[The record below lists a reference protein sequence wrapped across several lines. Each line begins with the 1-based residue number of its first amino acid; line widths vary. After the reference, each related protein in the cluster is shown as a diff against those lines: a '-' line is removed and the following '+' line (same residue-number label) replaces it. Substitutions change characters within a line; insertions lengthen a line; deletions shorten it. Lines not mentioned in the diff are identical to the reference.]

1 MIDLMDER
9 RKYKNQSTNEAKKEY
24 RRLNNKLRRETDKAK
39 VNWWQR
45 QCEELEELSRTGK
58 QEQIYRRIK
67 NLGQRKSSGC
77 TMIKDKDGTLL
88 CEQQQVTRRWKDYI
102 EELYA
107 AMDKP
112 SELDMEPMD
121 QVTVDNI
128 GPIIIK
134 EEVSAAIKDM
144 KNNKAEGVDGIPAEM
159 LKSLGDRAVQVFT
172 SLCQNIYNKGEWP
185 DDFLESIII
194 TIKKKP
200 NATECG
206 DFRTISLLGHAAKV
220 VLKILTKRI
229 EAKVETIGHIGED
242 QYGFRRGVGTRDA
255 IAVLRTLGERSIQHG
270 RTVNICFVD
279 YEKAFDRVDW
289 KKLMNALKRLGV
301 DWKDR
306 NLITNLYL
314 NQSAYVRVSDEISEK
329 AAIGRG
335 VRQGCPLSPLLF
347 NIYIEELVR
356 EAMEKTEEGIKVGGA
371 VVKAIRFADDQA
383 MVAETQKG
391 LQEIMYMLNET
402 SKDYNMKINMKKTKV
417 MRISREEGGKLS
429 ILIDGHK
436 LEQVEQFV
444 YLGSMI
450 TEDGRCNKEIKRRIA
465 LGKEAYN
472 RRKELFGSKW
482 NLILK
487 KRLVKVLVWSVAL
500 FGSETWTLRKDDIR
514 RLEAFEMWLWRRMMK
529 ISWTQHV
536 TNEEVLSMV
545 EEHRSLIATIRKA
558 HTKWMGHILRH
569 DSLLKKVIEGRLWG
583 KKTPGRPRAMMLD
596 WLLKQKTGEAS
607 DYAKLKQ
614 AAEERDK
621 WRH

>member
-1 MIDLMDER
+1 
-9 RKYKNQSTNEAKKEY
+9 
-24 RRLNNKLRRETDKAK
+24 
-39 VNWWQR
+39 
-45 QCEELEELSRTGK
+45 
-58 QEQIYRRIK
+58 
-67 NLGQRKSSGC
+67 
-77 TMIKDKDGTLL
+77 
-88 CEQQQVTRRWKDYI
+88 
-102 EELYA
+102 
-107 AMDKP
+107 
-112 SELDMEPMD
+112 
-121 QVTVDNI
+121 
-128 GPIIIK
+128 
-134 EEVSAAIKDM
+134 
-144 KNNKAEGVDGIPAEM
+144 
-159 LKSLGDRAVQVFT
+159 
-172 SLCQNIYNKGEWP
+172 
-185 DDFLESIII
+185 
-194 TIKKKP
+194 
-200 NATECG
+200 
-206 DFRTISLLGHAAKV
+206 
-220 VLKILTKRI
+220 
-229 EAKVETIGHIGED
+229 
-242 QYGFRRGVGTRDA
+242 
-255 IAVLRTLGERSIQHG
+255 
-270 RTVNICFVD
+270 
-279 YEKAFDRVDW
+279 
-289 KKLMNALKRLGV
+289 
-301 DWKDR
+301 
-306 NLITNLYL
+306 
-314 NQSAYVRVSDEISEK
+314 
-329 AAIGRG
+329 
-335 VRQGCPLSPLLF
+335 
-347 NIYIEELVR
+347 
-356 EAMEKTEEGIKVGGA
+356 MEKTEEGIKVGGA

-391 LQEIMYMLNET
+391 LQEIMNMLNET

-450 TEDGRCNKEIKRRIA
+450 TEDGRCNKEIKRIA